1 MEKVKSELQKGL
13 EAEGWEFLTN
23 EDTSRE
29 YVYGDDGRFNQ
40 TYPIRPKS
48 DTQIPKSDTQIP
60 KSDTQIPKSDTQI
73 RQEYLG
79 RNFKEVRIENS
90 YDIEGNPISQFR
102 AIYVKR

>member
-48 DTQIPKSDTQIP
+48 DTQIPKSDTQI
-60 KSDTQIPKSDTQI
+60 

-90 YDIEGNPISQFR
+90 YDIGGNPAPQFR

>member
-48 DTQIPKSDTQIP
+48 DTQI
-60 KSDTQIPKSDTQI
+60 

-90 YDIEGNPISQFR
+90 YDIGGNPAPQFR

>member
-48 DTQIPKSDTQIP
+48 DTQI
-60 KSDTQIPKSDTQI
+60 

>member
-48 DTQIPKSDTQIP
+48 DTQIPKSDTQI
-60 KSDTQIPKSDTQI
+60 